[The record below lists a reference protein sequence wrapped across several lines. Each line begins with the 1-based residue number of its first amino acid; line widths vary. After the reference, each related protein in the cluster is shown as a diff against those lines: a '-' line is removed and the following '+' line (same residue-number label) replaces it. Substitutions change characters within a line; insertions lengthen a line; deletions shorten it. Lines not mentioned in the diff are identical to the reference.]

1 MTRKVSFIGYFFL
14 VLLLFVMIPLDFSNL
29 SNQSYASL
37 FFSYRQKPL
46 LLLLMS
52 LVSLFFDY
60 LSLVIPQSELST
72 AATLIRVRKPASV
85 KRYLSYA
92 RFSLVYLLPFL
103 MIKAYAIMIWNSAIA
118 WFCFLMSLAM
128 WLICMFILSK
138 LPANAA
144 RARDCLIFLMCAVI
158 RLVAYPLFQ

>member
-1 MTRKVSFIGYFFL
+1 TG
-14 VLLLFVMIPLDFSNL
+14 
-29 SNQSYASL
+29 
-37 FFSYRQKPL
+37 KPL

-144 RARDCLIFLMCAVI
+144 RARDCLIFNVCGD
-158 RLVAYPLFQ
+158 